1 MCIRDRIRAMADL
14 DKHEIKS
21 RIATLYRKFTDQLMA
36 TLGEL
41 GAP

>member
-1 MCIRDRIRAMADL
+1 MADL

-21 RIATLYRKFTDQLMA
+21 RIAALYRKFTDQLM
-36 TLGEL
+36 TSLGEL